1 MEGVGVRVAVRA
13 AGVGILVL
21 VTAVLLA
28 MGSSIISVT
37 AVAATT
43 ALIMGGTGDPLS
55 TPKDT
60 LAFIQ
65 QYTGMAVDQYITPSS
80 TTTPATGIPTG
91 PYNAVAVITPA
102 EWAPQTG
109 TLTLDQ
115 SVALGRQNLDNCIK
129 ATDCVYNTDLG
140 SAAPAAS
147 DTFVVFGYS
156 QGAMVA
162 TLEKRSLAAE
172 FPDGAGPNVSFE
184 MIGNG
189 NRPNGG
195 FLARG
200 PEGFTIPSGLIF
212 GGATFNGSTPTDTQ
226 YKTVDIAG
234 QYDAWADVPLNPF
247 NLVAVANWYSSY
259 VHYNYKNVSLS
270 DHGIINQGQYGDTT
284 YYMIPT
290 KILPLLAPVT
300 QVPVIGTALA
310 DALDAPLRVL
320 VEAAYD
326 RTISPGQPT
335 PWNPLYMPN
344 PVKLAINLVA
354 SIPVGLDN
362 AFEDTMGIRPFGTV
376 RPGPYGVGGP
386 AVTETDPPATTAAA
400 ESTTTR
406 EEATKKAATL
416 KAGASKTTAS
426 ESKTAE
432 DASSAA
438 DSSALEAETAAG
450 ENAEKASEVASKE
463 DSTLEDSTAVTEPTQ
478 PTTEPKPAETTGVKD
493 VTTTKPGTVATD
505 APAADGATTQSPT
518 GAKQSDEVKH
528 QPRHAL
534 SGSAASSP
542 NSITKRI
549 SEMAKEA
556 QSAATSASAGDDSGS
571 QHLGPRHAR

>member
-1 MEGVGVRVAVRA
+1 MEGVGVRVAAVRT
-13 AGVGILVL
+13 AGLSVLVL
-21 VTAVLLA
+21 VAAVLLA
-28 MGSSIISVT
+28 MGSSIVTVT

-60 LAFIQ
+60 LPFIQ

-80 TTTPATGIPTG
+80 TLATGIPSG

-109 TLTLDQ
+109 TLTLGQ

-140 SAAPAAS
+140 STAPAAS

-156 QGAMVA
+156 QGAMVG

-172 FPDGAGPNVSFE
+172 FPNGGGPNVSFE
-184 MIGNG
+184 FIGNG

-200 PEGFTIPSGLIF
+200 PEGFTVPGGLIF

-259 VHYNYKNVSLS
+259 VHYNYKNVSLN
-270 DHGIINQGQYGDTT
+270 DPGIINQGQYGDTS

-290 KILPLLAPVT
+290 KVLPLLSSVT

-310 DALDAPLRVL
+310 DALDAPFRVL

-326 RTISPGQPT
+326 RTVSPGQPM

-344 PVKLAINLVA
+344 PLKLASNLVA

-362 AFEDTMGIRPFGTV
+362 AFEVTMGIRPFGTQ

-386 AVTETDPPATTAAA
+386 DVTYVNPPATTA
-400 ESTTTR
+400 
-406 EEATKKAATL
+406 KM
-416 KAGASKTTAS
+416 
-426 ESKTAE
+426 
-432 DASSAA
+432 
-438 DSSALEAETAAG
+438 
-450 ENAEKASEVASKE
+450 
-463 DSTLEDSTAVTEPTQ
+463 DSTA
-478 PTTEPKPAETTGVKD
+478 TTETTAETTTETSVAPESTASQSLTAAKSSDEAKKPGEAVTEEESTADDSATVTESGQSSKSPVVSPKD
-493 VTTTKPGTVATD
+493 VKGEKSPSDNVPSEE
-505 APAADGATTQSPT
+505 PAADTAPTQSPAEPKT
-518 GAKQSDEVKH
+518 GEDTPAR
-528 QPRHAL
+528 QPRHAFRGD
-534 SGSAASSP
+534 SGSNP
-542 NSITKRI
+542 IMKRI
-549 SEMAKEA
+549 SELTKEA
-556 QSAATSASAGDDSGS
+556 TADSTSTSADTDSTS
-571 QHLGPRHAR
+571 KESEPAHAR